1 MNLSTGHNSDRVR
14 PNLHRATVC
23 YAEPMKALGFLSL
36 LIFSLTIQAES
47 RQWVLSAD
55 EWARPRDGQSVAR
68 MTPLPELITSW
79 SSEKGQRLLIRY
91 PGGEEGLLWAHE
103 LRSWLVAL
111 GVPMEDQELVAGSH
125 QSDRIEL
132 ELTR

>member
-1 MNLSTGHNSDRVR
+1 
-14 PNLHRATVC
+14 
-23 YAEPMKALGFLSL
+23 MKAFGYLLL
-36 LIFSLTIQAES
+36 LIFPLAIQAEA

-68 MTPLPELITSW
+68 MAPLPEVISSW

-91 PGGEEGLLWAHE
+91 PGGEEGLLWAYE

-111 GVPMEDQELVAGSH
+111 GVPMEDQELVVGSH
-125 QSDRIEL
+125 QADRIEL
-132 ELTR
+132 ELTRQTE

>member
-1 MNLSTGHNSDRVR
+1 MNLRTGHNSGRAW
-14 PNLHRATVC
+14 PNLNRAAVC
-23 YAEPMKALGFLSL
+23 YAWPMKALGFLSL
-36 LIFSLTIQAES
+36 LIFPLVIQAET

-68 MTPLPELITSW
+68 MTPLPELISSW

-111 GVPMEDQELVAGSH
+111 GVPLEDQELVAGSH

>member
-1 MNLSTGHNSDRVR
+1 MNLSTGDNSDRVR
-14 PNLHRATVC
+14 PKLQRATVC

-68 MTPLPELITSW
+68 MKPLPELITSW